1 VTSLAPHPDLSRNRL
16 LATIEATSDFVG
28 ISDADGNIEFLNLA
42 GRRLLG
48 LEDDVDLSTVRAM
61 DFQPPETLA
70 LLRSEGFPVAMQ
82 DGSWSA
88 ECEILTLQHV
98 RIPVSVV
105 MVAHRTSPGE
115 VPIFSAIIRD
125 LRERTRTVE
134 ALRASEAALRR
145 SDRRFRAAIDGS
157 LDAVLALAAVRDD
170 RGAIIDFDIVD
181 ANPRAAKMVRMPQED
196 LIGHRICELFP
207 LDRSS
212 GHFDRWVE
220 VIDSKV
226 AIEWEF
232 ESIDPRVV
240 AKWIRCQAVPLD
252 DGVAL
257 SLRDVT
263 AEKIAESE
271 LRLLLD
277 VARDVAAATDL
288 DTALG
293 DLLWHVCEATQWQY
307 GEAWVLETLPSDGQ
321 SPEQQLVRRA
331 TWSEQ
336 STGGVVAFADATL
349 DRICGVTD
357 DLVGRAW
364 GNHRTAVART
374 VFELSEN
381 PVTRAAAA
389 GAGIATGVA
398 IPVLVSTRRV
408 AVLAF
413 YARDAKAIDRRRLEL
428 LDAVS
433 GQVGAIIEQR
443 ALEARLAALSEPD
456 EVTQLPNRRG
466 FRRMAEQ
473 ELKSSRRAGRRGAV
487 LYIDLDDLKPI
498 NDTHGHAAGDQA
510 LRATADVLR
519 SCLRE
524 SDLIGRLG
532 GDEFAVFAT
541 GLATLHDTNM
551 LLSRLYRRLVEE
563 NAHHAT
569 LGRPFEVGFSIGL
582 ALVNPGDDLDTLL
595 ARADK
600 ALYVQKAARKGLE
613 RVR

>member
-1 VTSLAPHPDLSRNRL
+1 MTSLAPHPELSRNRL

-28 ISDADGNIEFLNLA
+28 ISDANGNIEFLNLA

-48 LEDDVDLSTVRAM
+48 LADDVDLSTVRAM

-70 LLRSEGFPVAMQ
+70 LLRSEGFPIAMR
-82 DGSWSA
+82 DGSWA
-88 ECEILTLQHV
+88 GECEVITLQRV
-98 RIPVSVV
+98 RVPVSVV
-105 MVAHRTSPGE
+105 MVAHRVSPGE
-115 VPIFSAIIRD
+115 VPIFSAIVRD
-125 LRERTRTVE
+125 LRERTRNIE

-145 SDRRFRAAIDGS
+145 SDRRFRAAVDGS

-170 RGAIIDFDIVD
+170 GGAIVDFDIVD
-181 ANPRAAKMVRMPQED
+181 ANPRAAKMVGMPQED
-196 LIGHRICELFP
+196 LVGHRICELFP

-220 VIDSKV
+220 VINSK
-226 AIEWEF
+226 AALEWEF

-263 AEKIAESE
+263 AEKTAESD

-288 DTALG
+288 DAALG
-293 DLLWHVCEATQWQY
+293 DLLWHVCEATQWEY
-307 GEAWVLETLPSDGQ
+307 GEAWVVETKPSDP
-321 SPEQQLVRRA
+321 SPEQKLVRRA
-331 TWSEQ
+331 TWSER
-336 STGGVVAFADATL
+336 GAEDVVAFAAATL
-349 DRICGVTD
+349 NRVCGVTD

-364 GNHRTAVART
+364 GNQKTALART
-374 VFELSEN
+374 VFEVSDN

-389 GAGIATGVA
+389 QARIATGVA
-398 IPVLVSTRRV
+398 IPVLVSARRV

-413 YARDAKAIDRRRLEL
+413 YARDSKAIDRRRLEL

-443 ALEARLAALSEPD
+443 ALEARLAALSELD
-456 EVTQLPNRRG
+456 ELTQLPNRRG

-473 ELKSSRRAGRRGAV
+473 ELKSGRRAGRRGAV

-498 NDTHGHAAGDQA
+498 NDTHGHAAGDDA

-551 LLSRLYRRLVEE
+551 LLSRLYRRVVEE
-563 NAHHAT
+563 NARNAAA
-569 LGRPFEVGFSIGL
+569 GRPFQVGFSIGL

>member
-1 VTSLAPHPDLSRNRL
+1 MTSLAPHPELSRNRL

-28 ISDADGNIEFLNLA
+28 ISDASGKIEFLNLA

-48 LEDDVDLSTVRAM
+48 LADDVDLSTVRAM

-70 LLRSEGFPVAMQ
+70 LLRTEGFPVAMR
-82 DGSWSA
+82 DGSWSG
-88 ECEILTLQHV
+88 ECEILTRQGV
-98 RIPVSVV
+98 RVPVSAV
-105 MVAHRTSPGE
+105 MVVHRMSPGE

-125 LRERTRTVE
+125 LRERTRNVE

-145 SDRRFRAAIDGS
+145 SDRRFRAAVDGS

-170 RGAIIDFDIVD
+170 SGTIVDFDIVD
-181 ANPRAAKMVRMPQED
+181 ANPRAANMVGMLQEE
-196 LIGHRICELFP
+196 LVGHRICELFP

-220 VIDSKV
+220 VITSK
-226 AIEWEF
+226 AALEWEF
-232 ESIDPRVV
+232 ESIDPRVI
-240 AKWIRCQAVPLD
+240 AKWLRCQAVPLD

-263 AEKIAESE
+263 AEKTAESD

-277 VARDVAAATDL
+277 VARDVATATDL

-293 DLLWHVCEATQWQY
+293 DLLWHVCEATHWEY
-307 GEAWVLETLPSDGQ
+307 GEAWVVETKPSDDR
-321 SPEQQLVRRA
+321 SPEQGLARRA
-331 TWSEQ
+331 TWSDQ
-336 STGGVVAFADATL
+336 GADGVAAFAVATL

-364 GNHRTAVART
+364 GNQKTAVART
-374 VFELSEN
+374 VFEISDN
-381 PVTRAAAA
+381 PLTRAAAA
-389 GAGIATGVA
+389 EGRIATGVA
-398 IPVLVSTRRV
+398 IPVLVNTRRV

-413 YARDAKAIDRRRLEL
+413 YARDSKAIDRRRLEL

-443 ALEARLAALSEPD
+443 ALEARLAALSELD
-456 EVTQLPNRRG
+456 ELTQLPNRRG

-473 ELKSSRRAGRRGAV
+473 ELKSGRRTGRRGAV

-498 NDTHGHAAGDQA
+498 NDTHGHAAGDEA
-510 LRATADVLR
+510 LRAAADVLR

-524 SDLIGRLG
+524 SDLTGRLG

-541 GLATLHDTNM
+541 GLATLHEANT
-551 LLSRLYRRLVEE
+551 LLSRLYRRVVEE
-563 NAHHAT
+563 NARHAAA
-569 LGRPFEVGFSIGL
+569 GRPFQVGFSIGL